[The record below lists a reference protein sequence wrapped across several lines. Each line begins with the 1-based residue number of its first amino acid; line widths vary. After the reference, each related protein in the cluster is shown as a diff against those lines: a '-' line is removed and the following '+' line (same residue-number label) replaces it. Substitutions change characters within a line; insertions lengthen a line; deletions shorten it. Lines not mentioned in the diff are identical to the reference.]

1 MNKDEVKRK
10 VKIVLKNNSEIETI
24 FYPLIE
30 EFFIRLPEKHSLS
43 DTELEERINK
53 LANISFL
60 KFSKC
65 PKKQLGIHNFSVKF
79 DYKYLSVDRS
89 VNFDIKQLYSL
100 LLGNDK
106 KIEEF
111 INLVFHELT
120 HLVQLNLDSSN
131 SIITGLQQNSYTF
144 SRFDNEI
151 INEKHTGIISNEYAT
166 IINSEL
172 LTKGNLN
179 CRQYYMYE
187 FIQSIARS
195 IYASFGVSDL
205 DLSWLQMKSRNSYE
219 HYIASQIGDDYNN
232 DLIEMEQ
239 YLDDLYIL
247 IFNRFNT
254 YYPDSSDEE
263 FSIQL
268 KDFIEQINNKTNA
281 IILKRIS
288 KLGNNP
294 NLADLAKI
302 IVDKETRDNYLLQFI
317 LTYNSE
323 LPLHYDIN
331 LNNNLLDDYI
341 LPYSFKELEDIKH
354 KIQSQTNPIFSY
366 YDNSDLIKT
375 LRQLALEY
383 NGDHLPLLTRI
394 NLSILKKIA
403 NYKNKLHENELS
415 NSDSSDNK
423 RIQNNN
429 NSFDDSI
436 HADTPIIT
444 PPNTNC
450 PDKIV
455 ENRINTS
462 PEL

>member
-1 MNKDEVKRK
+1 M
-10 VKIVLKNNSEIETI
+10 
-24 FYPLIE
+24 
-30 EFFIRLPEKHSLS
+30 
-43 DTELEERINK
+43 
-53 LANISFL
+53 
-60 KFSKC
+60 
-65 PKKQLGIHNFSVKF
+65 
-79 DYKYLSVDRS
+79 
-89 VNFDIKQLYSL
+89 
-100 LLGNDK
+100 
-106 KIEEF
+106 
-111 INLVFHELT
+111 
-120 HLVQLNLDSSN
+120 
-131 SIITGLQQNSYTF
+131 
-144 SRFDNEI
+144 
-151 INEKHTGIISNEYAT
+151 
-166 IINSEL
+166 
-172 LTKGNLN
+172 
-179 CRQYYMYE
+179 
-187 FIQSIARS
+187 
-195 IYASFGVSDL
+195 
-205 DLSWLQMKSRNSYE
+205 
-219 HYIASQIGDDYNN
+219 
-232 DLIEMEQ
+232 
-239 YLDDLYIL
+239 
-247 IFNRFNT
+247 
-254 YYPDSSDEE
+254 
-263 FSIQL
+263 
-268 KDFIEQINNKTNA
+268 
-281 IILKRIS
+281 
-288 KLGNNP
+288 
-294 NLADLAKI
+294 
-302 IVDKETRDNYLLQFI
+302 LQFI

-450 PDKIV
+450 PDIIV